1 MVSEGFRL
9 ARLVV
14 GLPLELDEHGRGLLQ
29 VLVSILG
36 SLEHDGEL
44 SVRFTVLLLVSLFP
58 SFQQTFMYM
67 RVNINSDSLNCG
79 ER

>member
-44 SVRFTVLLLVSLFP
+44 MAECQVYSITVSVSVPKLPT
-58 SFQQTFMYM
+58 
-67 RVNINSDSLNCG
+67 NIHVYACKYK
-79 ER
+79 